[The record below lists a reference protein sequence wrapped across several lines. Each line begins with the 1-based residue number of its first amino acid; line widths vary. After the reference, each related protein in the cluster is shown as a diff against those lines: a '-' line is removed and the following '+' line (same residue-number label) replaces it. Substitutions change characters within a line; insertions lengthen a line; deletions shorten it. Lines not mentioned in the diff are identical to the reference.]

1 MFDFSVAT
9 YHRRFLR
16 KMIDFVELRCA
27 FFAALLFFIVFL
39 PLAAQ
44 PSGKEDSDIIP
55 PEELR
60 AQVAELARLY
70 RLDSASLAGYDKMI
84 TYDKEVYLGK
94 VFNITFS
101 EVRFTCPPDN
111 KLSALSKSR
120 ISQILY
126 ADGRRDLFIALE
138 DRTVKQKEFV
148 DTSEI
153 IIKNLRDWMKVTVT
167 ENPQEVA
174 HLNAK
179 GPLKVTYEAETGNAN
194 NDELMRQAGNLL
206 RKKAA
211 VLKAHYVLVETKFFH
226 KSYGD
231 LPKVEV
237 TAVAFGY

>member
-1 MFDFSVAT
+1 M
-9 YHRRFLR
+9 L
-16 KMIDFVELRCA
+16 
-27 FFAALLFFIVFL
+27 AA
-39 PLAAQ
+39 AAQ
-44 PSGKEDSDIIP
+44 PAGKDDPDVIP

-60 AQVAELARLY
+60 ARVTELARLY
-70 RLDSASLAGYDKMI
+70 KLDSAALARYDKII
-84 TYDKEVYLGK
+84 TYDREVYLGK
-94 VFNITFS
+94 IYNITFS
-101 EVRFTCPPDN
+101 EVRFTCPPHDQLN
-111 KLSALSKSR
+111 ALSKSG

-138 DRTVKQKEFV
+138 DRAVKQKELV

-153 IIKNLRDWMKVTVT
+153 IVKNLRDWMKVTVT

-174 HLNAK
+174 QLTAK